1 MSLRLLSFHECI
13 FAGILIVGVVR
24 RIERRGYSGSGN
36 RMLTRLG
43 SCFGF
48 SFDGAFAFGKSGTVI
63 GILVLRER
71 EGIEVGA
78 VKSLILFL

>member
-13 FAGILIVGVVR
+13 FAGILIVGIAR
-24 RIERRGYSGSGN
+24 RRERRSYSGSGN
-36 RMLTRLG
+36 GMLTRLG

-48 SFDGAFAFGKSGTVI
+48 IFDGAFAFGKSGTVI

-71 EGIEVGA
+71 EGIEVNA